1 MTTAAPRITPATIP
15 PMFTRPAVSGW
26 GGKME
31 VSCGTFV
38 DDVEETRVELAVGV
52 EEDDFE
58 VMEID
63 EPVLEDSFAD
73 DSELEDLG
81 EAVFVVFSFVVAAE
95 VVLAAAVVLGAAE
108 VLGVLLFLA
117 VVVALSSSSATMVV
131 RSFLE
136 SCFCLPSSLRA

>member
-1 MTTAAPRITPATIP
+1 
-15 PMFTRPAVSGW
+15 
-26 GGKME
+26 
-31 VSCGTFV
+31 
-38 DDVEETRVELAVGV
+38 
-52 EEDDFE
+52 
-58 VMEID
+58 MEID

-81 EAVFVVFSFVVAAE
+81 EAVFVLFGFVVAAE
-95 VVLAAAVVLGAAE
+95 VVLAAAVALGAAEFLAVAE

-136 SCFCLPSSLRA
+136 SLFCLSSSLRA

>member
-1 MTTAAPRITPATIP
+1 
-15 PMFTRPAVSGW
+15 
-26 GGKME
+26 ME
-31 VSCGTFV
+31 VSCGTLV
-38 DDVEETRVELAVGV
+38 DDVEETRLELAVGA
-52 EEDDFE
+52 EGDDFE

-81 EAVFVVFSFVVAAE
+81 EVVFVLFGFVVAAE

-136 SCFCLPSSLRA
+136 SLFCLSSSLRA